1 MFNVKDIVRVKSLET
16 LLNEHAIELV
26 KDLDDVYIN
35 KETNYAIFPGFSFFE
50 SECTIDSID
59 SEDPDIPYFLSI
71 GIWVPEFMIEKK
83 PKQKPKEEIKP
94 KAKLEIDEVVNEDD
108 DNHKKAEDL
117 QNPKVYINQFNGKP
131 FGSLFV
137 KLINIDPKVAEFSN
151 TSFSRLKK
159 HELLYIAKILKGQNV
174 LLEDY
179 QKLTQKE
186 LAVLC
191 YNATKAL

>member
-1 MFNVKDIVRVKSLET
+1 MFNVKDVVLVKDLKT
-16 LLNEHAIELV
+16 LLNENAVKLV
-26 KDLDDVYIN
+26 EGLGDVYIN
-35 KETNYAIFPGFSFFE
+35 KETNYAIFPGFSFFGM
-50 SECTIDSID
+50 ECTIDSID
-59 SEDPDIPYFLSI
+59 SEDPEIPYFLSI

-83 PKQKPKEEIKP
+83 PEPKPQKKVEPEVKIDAEMMIK
-94 KAKLEIDEVVNEDD
+94 DD
-108 DNHKKAEDL
+108 KKAEAV
-117 QNPKVYINQFNGKP
+117 QEPKVYINQFNGKP
-131 FGSLFV
+131 FGNLFL

-159 HELLYIAKILKGQNV
+159 HELLYIAKILKDRNV

-191 YNATKAL
+191 YNAVKTL